1 MYSTND
7 TDTLAKV
14 KGIEVR
20 TLDVERLIGSGIIHT
35 KLWIVDGHHIY
46 LGSANM
52 DWRSYTEV
60 SAKNSSVYVLNFSV
74 IWFCYFCYHFP
85 VAIY

>member
-7 TDTLAKV
+7 TDDLEKI

-20 TLDVERLIGSGIIHT
+20 TLDVERLVGAGILHT
-35 KLWIVDGHHIY
+35 KLWIVDGQHIY

-52 DWRSYTEV
+52 DWRSFTEV
-60 SAKNSSVYVLNFSV
+60 CFLQSVVL
-74 IWFCYFCYHFP
+74 P
-85 VAIY
+85 M